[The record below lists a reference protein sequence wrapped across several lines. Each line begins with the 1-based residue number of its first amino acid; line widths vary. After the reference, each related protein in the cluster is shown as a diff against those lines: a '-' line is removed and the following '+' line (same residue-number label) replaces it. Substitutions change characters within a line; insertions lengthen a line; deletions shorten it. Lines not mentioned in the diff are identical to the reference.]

1 MGSNQRIRAIP
12 ESIQIMT
19 DDYDVVIDTLQ
30 KQYDILWK
38 MTERNMVSEFTG
50 MGIMDDIR
58 LEQMA
63 QLKEAI
69 EMWKDRK

>member
-1 MGSNQRIRAIP
+1 
-12 ESIQIMT
+12 MT

-30 KQYDILWK
+30 KQYDVLWK

-58 LEQMA
+58 LDQME

-69 EMWKDRK
+69 DMWKGRK

>member
-1 MGSNQRIRAIP
+1 
-12 ESIQIMT
+12 MT

-30 KQYDILWK
+30 KQYDTLWK
-38 MTERNMVSEFTG
+38 MTDRNMNSEFMG

-58 LEQMA
+58 LDQME

-69 EMWKDRK
+69 DMWKGRK